1 MQLYSRCNF
10 LRDPCKKQNWI
21 TYLICF
27 RIMYVVG
34 FRGCQQEGWA
44 RDLSRETREEIGHS
58 RINSLS
64 LFSCAAAIAKRLF
77 CAWEC
82 TWMSN
87 SGKRECTW
95 ISNSGKRECT
105 WISNSG
111 KRKTK
116 NTRETTYTDT
126 KPLRV
131 PDGIE
136 VRFARRQST
145 AKSYNWKEHTQL
157 SGQAEKEIKWIV
169 SSIIN
174 GLPSV
179 VHCSKIVFY
188 ADDQAVL
195 FFADRNI

>member
-34 FRGCQQEGWA
+34 FRGCQREGWA
-44 RDLSRETREEIGHS
+44 RDLSRETCEEIGHS

-64 LFSCAAAIAKRLF
+64 LFSCVAAIVPRLF
-77 CAWEC
+77 C
-82 TWMSN
+82 TW
-87 SGKRECTW
+87 
-95 ISNSGKRECT
+95 ECT

-111 KRKTK
+111 KRKT
-116 NTRETTYTDT
+116 NTRETTYTIA

-131 PDGIE
+131 PEGIE
-136 VRFARRQST
+136 VRFAPLQPT
-145 AKSYNWKEHTQL
+145 TKSYNQKKHMQL
-157 SGQAEKEIKWIV
+157 SGQAEKEIKRII

-174 GLPSV
+174 CLPSV

-188 ADDQAVL
+188 ADDQAAL
-195 FFADRNI
+195 FLADRNI

>member
-34 FRGCQQEGWA
+34 FRGCQREGYA
-44 RDLSRETREEIGHS
+44 PDLSRETCEEIGHS

-64 LFSCAAAIAKRLF
+64 FFSCAAAIVPRLF
-77 CAWEC
+77 C
-82 TWMSN
+82 TW
-87 SGKRECTW
+87 
-95 ISNSGKRECT
+95 ECT

-111 KRKTK
+111 KRKT

-131 PDGIE
+131 PEGIE

-179 VHCSKIVFY
+179 LHCSKIVFY